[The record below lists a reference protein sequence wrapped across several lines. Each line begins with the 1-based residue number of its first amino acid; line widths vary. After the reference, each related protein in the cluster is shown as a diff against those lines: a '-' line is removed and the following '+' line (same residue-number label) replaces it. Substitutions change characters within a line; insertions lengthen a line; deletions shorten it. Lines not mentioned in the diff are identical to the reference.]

1 MNTCYETGQNKSN
14 NEENNRNFMEVLF
27 YKSCNVLKTIQYE
40 LNAQTDKKLNVIN
53 SVTRD
58 VFILRRIVSEYSEM
72 ATFFWLSGKYYECE
86 LYSTQK
92 IAPLSNNYTDH
103 LYSL

>member
-1 MNTCYETGQNKSN
+1 MRKTNTD
-14 NEENNRNFMEVLF
+14 FMEVLF
-27 YKSCNVLKTIQYE
+27 YKSCNNLETFQNELKAE
-40 LNAQTDKKLNVIN
+40 RAMKLNVIN
-53 SVTRD
+53 SVKRN

-72 ATFFWLSGKYYECE
+72 ATFFWLSGKYYEYE

-92 IAPLSNNYTDH
+92 TAPLSNNYTAH